1 MRIMGELLKYN
12 SYESRDTILRKY
24 INSYKAH
31 NKNKRTKAFAK
42 KVIKAILNSYK
53 QLRVR

>member
-1 MRIMGELLKYN
+1 MGELLKYN
-12 SYESRDTILRKY
+12 SYKLRDTILRKY

-42 KVIKAILNSYK
+42 KVMKAILNSYK